1 MNKAVCQR
9 NERQG
14 LDRWRML
21 HGSSW
26 DFCPKKTRP
35 KGSRNGNKVMALMT
49 GHKINM
55 ASHNKARGNKAASLN
70 GSFHLLKSHK
80 V

>member
-1 MNKAVCQR
+1 MSAKAWIDGGR
-9 NERQG
+9 YTAG
-14 LDRWRML
+14 
-21 HGSSW
+21 SW